1 MKDEIRVM
9 DITEVY
15 QIVGDFY
22 KKHGQT
28 AYAKD
33 KFRVYDALKDMRKDG
48 TMSVA
53 EVEQQAEF
61 RMKGMKVCP

>member
-1 MKDEIRVM
+1 MKDEIRAM
-9 DITEVY
+9 DITEIY
-15 QIVGDFY
+15 RIVGGFY

-28 AYAKD
+28 AYAND
-33 KFRVYDALKDMRKDG
+33 KFRVYDALIHMRKDG